1 MPATR
6 IGDIAAELTLDDL
19 VANRTMS
26 AEIATL
32 LRSTV
37 RARRSFLVMAVP
49 RLAGKS
55 TVKRAMLAERP
66 PHMPVRTL
74 GEDGDDVEALLASAQ
89 GGYFDIPEISQ
100 YAVAPGYVWGGT
112 VRRAFAGIR
121 DTTAI
126 AAALHAPDPDDAF
139 DIICRGCRVP
149 DADAAKIS
157 LVVYL
162 RSIGPWQTPQRRV
175 VETIHEIGGVH
186 AGRPTARLLFR
197 WNETRDEFV
206 KA

>member
-1 MPATR
+1 
-6 IGDIAAELTLDDL
+6 
-19 VANRTMS
+19 
-26 AEIATL
+26 
-32 LRSTV
+32 
-37 RARRSFLVMAVP
+37 MAVP

-66 PHMPVRTL
+66 VNLPVRTL
-74 GEDGDDVEALLASAQ
+74 GEDGDDVDALMAGAQ

-112 VRRAFAGIR
+112 VRRVFAGAR
-121 DTTAI
+121 ETVAI
-126 AAALHAPDPDDAF
+126 AAALHAPDPDAAF
-139 DIICRGCRVP
+139 EIICGGCRVP
-149 DADAAKIS
+149 DAEAGKIA

-162 RSIGPWQTPQRRV
+162 RSIGPWQTPRRRV
-175 VETIHEIGGVH
+175 VETVHEIRGVH

-197 WNETRDEFV
+197 WNEAHDEFV